1 MAWYGRCSAYLW
13 DASSVRALP
22 VSQNLCLLWL
32 LRGWWLGLVPF
43 RALGCCMR
51 RAALYNAS
59 IAGTALPRSIAG
71 PVCRREE
78 FMYCAA
84 SASGACYCLGPLW
97 AMHAGPQDVLPM
109 QMACVRCCAQRAL
122 YLICL
127 CACAARRRALEAAR
141 ALRIA
146 WPVLPRESRYIMQ
159 TLWLL
164 RSPLCTE
171 SWHAGNA
178 ADRPMLQIG
187 VRTQGR
193 GVLAAC
199 VPI

>member
-1 MAWYGRCSAYLW
+1 MACIKDPSQGRRMGPTYLHTACRARRSVAW
-13 DASSVRALP
+13 PGMAAAAHTCGMSSSVRALP
-22 VSQNLCLLWL
+22 VSQNLCLLCF

-43 RALGCCMR
+43 CALGCCMR

-109 QMACVRCCAQRAL
+109 QWH
-122 YLICL
+122 
-127 CACAARRRALEAAR
+127 ACAAARCALYISSACA
-141 ALRIA
+141 
-146 WPVLPRESRYIMQ
+146 PVLLAAEHWRPREH
-159 TLWLL
+159 
-164 RSPLCTE
+164 CE
-171 SWHAGNA
+171 
-178 ADRPMLQIG
+178 
-187 VRTQGR
+187 
-193 GVLAAC
+193 
-199 VPI
+199 